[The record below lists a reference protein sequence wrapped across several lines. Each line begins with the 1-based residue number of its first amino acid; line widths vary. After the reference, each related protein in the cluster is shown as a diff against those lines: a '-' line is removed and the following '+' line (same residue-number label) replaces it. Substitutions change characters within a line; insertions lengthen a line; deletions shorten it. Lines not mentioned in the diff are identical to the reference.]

1 MADRLR
7 IGVAGVG
14 AGARGLVENISKLPG
29 YELTAA
35 ADVRSEPLDRL
46 RSTHRIEAYDDVL
59 EMCKSPNVDVV
70 YVATPNQFHCEH
82 VVAAAQNGKHILC
95 EKIMAVTYDEA
106 RTEVEAAEAN
116 GVKFLTVHRV
126 SSRPPIEYM
135 WRFVEDGRL
144 GRPIQI
150 TNVHYSPWLLR
161 PRLPE
166 EYDTSSGGGIVY
178 RQAPYHVDMA
188 RLMAGGIVRSVR
200 ASVGRHDPEHP
211 LTEGDYSV
219 FLDFENG
226 AAANLVYN
234 AYGFLDTSEAT
245 RAFGE
250 PVPDR
255 PGWRGLAARATL
267 AGGATKEDMRTGDAM
282 AIEQSLRPQ
291 EPAHMFFGLTI
302 VSCEHGDMR
311 QTARGVMIYDKDGA
325 REVELPLWDDARAQG
340 LQSELEE
347 LHAAVT
353 EDRPILHDGRWGAAN
368 VEVCD
373 AIIRSSRERREVL
386 VSHQVPPFGAP

>member
-166 EYDTSSGGGIVY
+166 EYYT
-178 RQAPYHVDMA
+178 
-188 RLMAGGIVRSVR
+188 
-200 ASVGRHDPEHP
+200 
-211 LTEGDYSV
+211 
-219 FLDFENG
+219 
-226 AAANLVYN
+226 
-234 AYGFLDTSEAT
+234 
-245 RAFGE
+245 
-250 PVPDR
+250 
-255 PGWRGLAARATL
+255 
-267 AGGATKEDMRTGDAM
+267 
-282 AIEQSLRPQ
+282 SLRRRHRLPPGPLPRGHGQ
-291 EPAHMFFGLTI
+291 AHGRRHRAERAGLSRPA
-302 VSCEHGDMR
+302 
-311 QTARGVMIYDKDGA
+311 
-325 REVELPLWDDARAQG
+325 
-340 LQSELEE
+340 
-347 LHAAVT
+347 
-353 EDRPILHDGRWGAAN
+353 
-368 VEVCD
+368 
-373 AIIRSSRERREVL
+373 
-386 VSHQVPPFGAP
+386 

>member
-1 MADRLR
+1 
-7 IGVAGVG
+7 
-14 AGARGLVENISKLPG
+14 
-29 YELTAA
+29 
-35 ADVRSEPLDRL
+35 
-46 RSTHRIEAYDDVL
+46 
-59 EMCKSPNVDVV
+59 
-70 YVATPNQFHCEH
+70 
-82 VVAAAQNGKHILC
+82 
-95 EKIMAVTYDEA
+95 
-106 RTEVEAAEAN
+106 
-116 GVKFLTVHRV
+116 
-126 SSRPPIEYM
+126 
-135 WRFVEDGRL
+135 
-144 GRPIQI
+144 
-150 TNVHYSPWLLR
+150 
-161 PRLPE
+161 
-166 EYDTSSGGGIVY
+166 
-178 RQAPYHVDMA
+178 MA

-302 VSCEHGDMR
+302 VSCERGDMR

-325 REVELPLWDDARAQG
+325 REVEPPALGRRQGPGPPERARR
-340 LQSELEE
+340 
-347 LHAAVT
+347 AARRRHR
-353 EDRPILHDGRWGAAN
+353 RPAHPPRWALGRRQ
-368 VEVCD
+368 C
-373 AIIRSSRERREVL
+373 
-386 VSHQVPPFGAP
+386 